1 MSFYEDALKI
11 FAICID
17 NSISETDARVLTYIH
32 SKIIEKGNN
41 YFLSPPKEEELAIT
55 IMLGQHNEST
65 FSEHDIDPRALRL
78 FNQVAKKIQEIDIQ
92 LHQRMGIENRLHS
105 ELRGR
110 LLIYT
115 DKKYRKKMLSI
126 YTNLII
132 PQMIKYTQ
140 DRIRKVINNHL
151 SKIKD
156 IDDFLDNLDL

>member
-1 MSFYEDALKI
+1 
-11 FAICID
+11 
-17 NSISETDARVLTYIH
+17 
-32 SKIIEKGNN
+32 
-41 YFLSPPKEEELAIT
+41 
-55 IMLGQHNEST
+55 
-65 FSEHDIDPRALRL
+65 
-78 FNQVAKKIQEIDIQ
+78 
-92 LHQRMGIENRLHS
+92 MGIENRLHS